1 MSRQERRAI
10 SRKSTLT
17 LAVVAGT
24 LGLPMTVQ
32 EAAAAFI
39 EDSKAN
45 LTFKNFYIN
54 TDDRERTASGRNT
67 PRQEEWG
74 QGFLFEF
81 KSGFTEGP
89 VGFGLDLIAQHAF
102 RLDGGGRQG
111 KNVEDLE
118 RTPGTIFPLESN
130 GKAKT
135 DFGRVNA
142 TGKMRFSKTVAELGV
157 LRPRLPVV
165 VSNDGRLLPQMF
177 HGAQITSN
185 EIKDLTLVA
194 GKLEHSTE
202 RNSGD
207 SQGLS
212 IVGANNIETGKFSN
226 KFYYGGADYKVT
238 KDLMLQYYFGNLE
251 DFYEQHFVGLVHN
264 LALPVGALKTDL
276 RYWNSDSA
284 GANSRASGR
293 TEGYKSAGYWSAG
306 DRDSGEVDNN
316 AWSALFTYTL
326 GGHELKAGYQKLTGN
341 SDFPYLNQGSP
352 SVPLITD
359 ATVEKFARAG
369 EQTWLAGY
377 AYDFA
382 RVGIPGLKTSLVYF
396 SGDDVDDER
405 NGDEEWERDFRVDYV
420 LQEGTFKGLG
430 FTYRNAAVRGIRERD
445 DNRMTI
451 SYTLPLM

>member
-1 MSRQERRAI
+1 MN
-10 SRKSTLT
+10 RKSTLT

-54 TDDRERTASGRNT
+54 QDTRNQDR
-67 PRQEEWG
+67 PRSEEWG

-89 VGFGLDLIAQHAF
+89 VGFGLDLIAQEAI
-102 RLDGGGRQG
+102 RLDGGGRAG
-111 KNVEDLE
+111 KADID
-118 RTPGTIFPLESN
+118 RSPGSVFPLESN
-130 GKAKT
+130 GKGKT
-135 DFGRVNA
+135 EFGRVNA
-142 TGKMRFSKTVAELGV
+142 TGKMRISETVAELGV
-157 LRPRLPVV
+157 LRPKLPVV
-165 VSNDGRLLPQMF
+165 VTNDGRLLPQLY
-177 HGAQITSN
+177 HGAQITSK
-185 EIKDLTLVA
+185 EFKDLTLVA

-202 RNSGD
+202 RNSSD
-207 SQGLS
+207 SYGLS
-212 IVGANNIETGKFSN
+212 IAGANSGNSAQFSN

-251 DFYEQHFVGLVHN
+251 DFYKQHFVGLVHN
-264 LALPVGALKTDL
+264 WALPVGVLKTDL

-293 TEGYKSAGYWSAG
+293 AEGYRSAGYWSAG
-306 DRDSGEVDNN
+306 DSERGEVDNN
-316 AWSALFTYTL
+316 TWSALFTYTV

-341 SDFPYLNQGSP
+341 SDFPVLNQGGH

-359 ATVEKFARAG
+359 ATVEKFTRAG

-382 RVGIPGLKTSLVYF
+382 KVGIPGLKTSIAYF
-396 SGDDVDDER
+396 SGDDIDA
-405 NGDEEWERDFRVDYV
+405 NGSDLEEWERDFRVDYV
-420 LQEGTFKGLG
+420 LQDGALKGLG
-430 FTYRNAAVRGIRERD
+430 LTWRNSMVRGIRERD
-445 DNRMTI
+445 DNRLYVT
-451 SYTLPLM
+451 YTLPLL

>member
-1 MSRQERRAI
+1 MSREKRAMN
-10 SRKSTLT
+10 RKSTLT

-54 TDDRERTASGRNT
+54 QDDRDQDR
-67 PRQEEWG
+67 PRSEEWG

-89 VGFGLDLIAQHAF
+89 VGFGLDLIAQEGI
-102 RLDGGGRQG
+102 RLDGGGRAG
-111 KNVEDLE
+111 KADID
-118 RTPGTIFPLESN
+118 RSPGSVFPLESN
-130 GKAKT
+130 GKGKT
-135 DFGRVNA
+135 EFGRVNA
-142 TGKMRFSKTVAELGV
+142 TGKMRISETVAELGV
-157 LRPRLPVV
+157 LRPKLPVV
-165 VSNDGRLLPQMF
+165 VSNDGRLLPQLY
-177 HGAQITSN
+177 HGAQITSK

-202 RNSGD
+202 RNSSD
-207 SQGLS
+207 SYGLS
-212 IVGANNIETGKFSN
+212 IAGANNLATGKFSN
-226 KFYYGGADYKVT
+226 KFYYGGADYKLT

-251 DFYEQHFVGLVHN
+251 DFYEQHFFGLVHN
-264 LALPVGALKTDL
+264 WALPVGALKSDL

-293 TEGYKSAGYWSAG
+293 AEGYRSAGYWSAG
-306 DRDSGEVDNN
+306 DPDRGEVDNN

-326 GGHELKAGYQKLTGN
+326 GGHELKAGYQKLTGD
-341 SDFPYLNQGSP
+341 SDFPVLNQGGH

-359 ATVEKFARAG
+359 ATVEKFTRAG

-382 RVGIPGLKTSLVYF
+382 KVGVPGLKTSLVYF
-396 SGDDVDDER
+396 SGDDIDTNNSEK
-405 NGDEEWERDFRVDYV
+405 EEWERDFRVDYV

-430 FTYRNAAVRGIRERD
+430 LTWRNSMVRGVRERD
-445 DNRMTI
+445 DNRLYVT
-451 SYTLPLM
+451 YTLPLL